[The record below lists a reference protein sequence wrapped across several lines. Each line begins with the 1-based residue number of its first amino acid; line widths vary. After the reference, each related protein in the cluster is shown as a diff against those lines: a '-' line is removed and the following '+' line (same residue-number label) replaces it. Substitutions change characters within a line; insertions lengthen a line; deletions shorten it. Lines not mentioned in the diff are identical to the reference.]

1 MLPREKL
8 EKFGLQSLDNSDL
21 IAVILGHGNKNENV
35 FNLSKR
41 LLNEYGPNPLLSIN
55 KMDELSQYFNI
66 GRVQSAKLISCIEL
80 GRRLFEVKSR
90 KQVKISNP
98 NDVFVYMKPLFDFNK
113 EYIYGIYLNTRNY
126 LIHEEVLSIGS
137 LESSSVHIRDI
148 FYPAFINNAY
158 SFILVHNHPS
168 EDPNPSEEDINF
180 TKEVEKAANTLQ
192 VPFLDHIIITKSA
205 FFSFNENYQ
214 P

>member
-168 EDPNPSEEDINF
+168 EDPNPSEEDIKF